1 MHMQSFIAKPRL
13 DQKLQR
19 GSQICPLN
27 KTLLQNPSRNKVNGF
42 SAGRVVLFTKNGSLS
57 SNL

>member
-1 MHMQSFIAKPRL
+1 MQSFIAKLKL
-13 DQKLQR
+13 DQKLKT

-27 KTLLQNPSRNKVNGF
+27 KTRPQNPSRNKVNGL
-42 SAGRVVLFTKNGSLS
+42 SAGKVVLFTKNGSLS

>member
-1 MHMQSFIAKPRL
+1 MQSFIAKPRL

-19 GSQICPLN
+19 GSQISPLN
-27 KTLLQNPSRNKVNGF
+27 KTLPQNPSRNKVNGF

>member
-1 MHMQSFIAKPRL
+1 MQSFIAKLRL
-13 DQKLQR
+13 DQKLKT

-27 KTLLQNPSRNKVNGF
+27 KTRPQNPSRNKVNGL
-42 SAGRVVLFTKNGSLS
+42 SAGKVVLFTKNGSLS